1 MTGLSNLKKDSSDF
15 SVSYLQRFFLAPTKS
30 FLSSFLAKRRGCMLF
45 AMSFF
50 VILKDIAVMAIGES
64 IYGYRHYI
72 CRRE

>member
-1 MTGLSNLKKDSSDF
+1 
-15 SVSYLQRFFLAPTKS
+15 
-30 FLSSFLAKRRGCMLF
+30 MLF